1 MNFGER
7 LRFLRKELDYSL
19 RKMADELEI
28 SFSALGK
35 YERNEHQPD
44 FDTLEKLAD
53 YFDVSIDWLLARTDL
68 RTYDEM
74 VFYDDVNHLAEKLT
88 TLDSKKRKLIVNI
101 IDQLY
106 LIINS
111 SIDDDRSLVI
121 LKKIVGELFFIQN
134 GIENYKFEKL
144 LDIDNPVSLLDF
156 MSNHKNEMNNLLDE
170 FLKIHLEKI
179 AERKQKS
186 TPTQENDDNLI

>member
-1 MNFGER
+1 MAFGKR
-7 LRFLRKELDYSL
+7 LRLLRNEKNLTL
-19 RKMADELEI
+19 RELEEQTGI
-28 SFSALGK
+28 TYSALGK
-35 YERNEHQPD
+35 YERDERQPD

-53 YFDVSIDWLLARTDL
+53 HFDVSIDWLLARTDL
-68 RTYDEM
+68 RTYDEH
-74 VFYDDVNHLAEKLT
+74 VFFDDVNHLAEKLT
-88 TLDSKKRKLIVNI
+88 TLEPEKRKLIVNT

-121 LKKIVGELFFIQN
+121 LKKIVGQLFFMKN
-134 GIENYKFEKL
+134 GIENFKFETI
-144 LDIDNPVSLLDF
+144 LDIDNPVSVLDF

-179 AERKQKS
+179 AKPKQKF
-186 TPTQENDDNLI
+186 TPSQESDDNLF